1 MSLNKQ
7 VWHLNYQDAI
17 AIGQLFLEGELN
29 CERVIALGGPQVK
42 SPRLVKTTLGAS
54 LDDLLA
60 GELEEGKTASF
71 PARYLAVPVPMALTL
86 SSGVSIC
93 R

>member
-1 MSLNKQ
+1 VSLNKQ

-17 AIGQLFLEGELN
+17 AIGKLFLEGELN

-60 GELEEGKTASF
+60 GELEGKTASF
-71 PARYLAVPVPMALTL
+71 PARCSAVPAPTAPTPSL
-86 SSGVSIC
+86 GASIC

>member
-17 AIGQLFLEGELN
+17 AIGKLFLDGELY
-29 CERVIALGGPQVK
+29 CERIIALGGPQVT

-54 LDDLLA
+54 WRICWQVSCRR
-60 GELEEGKTASF
+60 GKQGHFRLGA
-71 PARYLAVPVPMALTL
+71 
-86 SSGVSIC
+86 
-93 R
+93 